1 MEPDMPGILERC
13 RKPGGPYLPFRQGGL
28 TGLVLRD
35 WQEHGGDIE
44 ELLSKLDGQE
54 TQIFKARKKIRA
66 AMVGELFV
74 KRYNYRGFGNAF
86 RRMFKTPRP
95 CRVLAGA
102 IRLREYEIPTPEVIA
117 ALRSSRWGLPYCDY
131 LVTRGISPLRI
142 FCDKLAGEFSGGD
155 PYRQFVSGIVALLVK
170 MHGAGVEHGDLSLR
184 NIFCR
189 KSPIGVYSDWGVI
202 DLDGCKVW
210 SEELPESRRRREL
223 ARVVSSY
230 LRCVRAF
237 DKSLTLD
244 VNTITFD
251 FTRKYQELSGWNLA
265 GSSLDTRI
273 AYLAGRQRKDAK
285 R

>member
-1 MEPDMPGILERC
+1 MEPDMPGILDRC
-13 RKPGGPYLPFRQGGL
+13 RESGGPYLPFRRRGL
-28 TGLVLRD
+28 SGLVLRE
-35 WQEHGGDIE
+35 WQERGGDLE

-54 TQIFKARKKIRA
+54 TKIFKARKKIRA
-66 AMVGELFV
+66 AMIGELFV

-86 RRMFKTPRP
+86 RRMFKMPRP
-95 CRVLAGA
+95 YRVLAGT
-102 IRLREYEIPTPEVIA
+102 IRLREFEIPTPEVIA
-117 ALRSSRWGLPYCDY
+117 SLRSYRWGLPYCDY
-131 LVTRGISPLRI
+131 LVTRGVSPLRI
-142 FCDKLAGEFSGGD
+142 FCDKLAGEFAAGD
-155 PYRQFVSGIVALLVK
+155 PYRQFVSGIVSLLVK

-189 KSPIGVYSDWGVI
+189 KSPIGIYSDWGVI

-210 SEELPESRRRREL
+210 AEDLPESRRRREL
-223 ARVVSSY
+223 ARVISSY

-265 GSSLDTRI
+265 GSSLDSRI
-273 AYLAGRQRKDAK
+273 AYLAGRQRKDVRK
-285 R
+285 